1 MSTLEDKRFHGRCRG
16 RRLRKKRQRL
26 LVNLLPNYELQLSVD
41 SRNLDLTNLFKDPV
55 DEIWLEIGFGNGEHL
70 IWQAKNYKNVGLI
83 GAEPFM
89 NGVSCLLSY
98 IENSDVENIRILPED
113 VRPLLDKLPD
123 CSIGRV
129 FILFPDPWPKLRHH
143 KRRLVSQETLD
154 RLADIMADGAELRL
168 ATDDADYA
176 ASILRL
182 GISHS
187 SFDWLAKRSDDWRL
201 RPDDWP
207 STRYEKK
214 NKSGGKGPVFLR
226 FIRRHRA

>member
-1 MSTLEDKRFHGRCRG
+1 M
-16 RRLRKKRQRL
+16 
-26 LVNLLPNYELQLSVD
+26 
-41 SRNLDLTNLFKDPV
+41 
-55 DEIWLEIGFGNGEHL
+55 
-70 IWQAKNYKNVGLI
+70 
-83 GAEPFM
+83 
-89 NGVSCLLSY
+89 
-98 IENSDVENIRILPED
+98 
-113 VRPLLDKLPD
+113 
-123 CSIGRV
+123 
-129 FILFPDPWPKLRHH
+129 
-143 KRRLVSQETLD
+143 
-154 RLADIMADGAELRL
+154 RL
-168 ATDDADYA
+168 ATDDAVYA